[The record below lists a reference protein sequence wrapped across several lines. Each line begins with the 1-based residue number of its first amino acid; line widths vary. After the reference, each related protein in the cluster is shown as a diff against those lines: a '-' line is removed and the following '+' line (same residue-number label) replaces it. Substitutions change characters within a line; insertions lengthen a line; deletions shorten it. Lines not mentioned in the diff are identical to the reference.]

1 MEFNEK
7 EVYFNEYCVS
17 CKHYIKSEDDEP
29 CCNCLINPV
38 NINSHKPID
47 WAAK

>member
-17 CKHYIKSEDDEP
+17 CKHYTDSEDDEP
-29 CCNCLINPV
+29 CYDCLSNPV
-38 NINSHKPID
+38 NTNSHKPVN
-47 WAAK
+47 WTTK